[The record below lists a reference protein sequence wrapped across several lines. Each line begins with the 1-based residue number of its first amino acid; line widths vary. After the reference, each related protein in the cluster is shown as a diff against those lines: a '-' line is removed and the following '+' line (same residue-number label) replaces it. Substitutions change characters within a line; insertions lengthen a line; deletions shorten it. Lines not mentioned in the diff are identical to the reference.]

1 MRAQLSIRLKRDPP
15 MNPVFWLNSFVIPPG
30 ATCTTPKDFVGSP
43 RPLFGCWT
51 RAESKVIRI
60 TENIVITKYIVN
72 RTFCVHLSD
81 VLKPLGSFAFPI
93 QPVHQS
99 CSAEASRQLDRQ
111 VPADFREAVSSFR
124 SLFVPLLWYQPNS
137 PTHNSPCPGR
147 GDGAQGRGGFL

>member
-1 MRAQLSIRLKRDPP
+1 
-15 MNPVFWLNSFVIPPG
+15 MNPVFWLNSFVIPPDHLHHAKG
-30 ATCTTPKDFVGSP
+30 FRGFTETALWVLD
-43 RPLFGCWT
+43 
-51 RAESKVIRI
+51 ESRIQI

-124 SLFVPLLWYQPNS
+124 SLFVPLLCYQPNS